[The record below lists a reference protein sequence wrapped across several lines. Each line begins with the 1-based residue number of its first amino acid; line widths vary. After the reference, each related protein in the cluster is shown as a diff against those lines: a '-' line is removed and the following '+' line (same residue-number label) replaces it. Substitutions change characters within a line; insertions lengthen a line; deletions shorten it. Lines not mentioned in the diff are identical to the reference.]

1 MTAPPNCTVTP
12 SDSTGKDA
20 AAPGKDA
27 AALNKD
33 AAAPKEPAR
42 GGGYSPPLKT
52 LSGRQTKLALLLFF
66 GTIFAFAW
74 VMTKGNKDGLDE
86 LRKAG
91 NAKQSF
97 YQVEGVPSGDSL
109 LVVSVMRS
117 GDSFIRRFFKKLKGL
132 EDTIVE
138 SDPPQVV
145 RLIGVQ
151 APPMQDGPTVAAFA
165 DRVGLEADALLEPR
179 SVTKKHYGE
188 IARDALKV
196 YIYKQRI
203 RLTVPDPA
211 RPDLVYA
218 EANNVDLG
226 MVVLQHGQ
234 AAALPGEHEFAEE
247 YQQFEAQAKR
257 QRLGLW
263 DR

>member
-1 MTAPPNCTVTP
+1 VTRSKSGEIP
-12 SDSTGKDA
+12 S
-20 AAPGKDA
+20 P
-27 AALNKD
+27 
-33 AAAPKEPAR
+33 EPAPDPAAR
-42 GGGYSPPLKT
+42 ADKSAADGAYSPPIKM
-52 LSGRQTKLALLLFF
+52 LSGRATKLVLLGFF
-66 GTIFAFAW
+66 GTIFAFSW
-74 VMTKGNKDGLDE
+74 LMTKGNKDGLDE
-86 LRKAG
+86 LRVAG
-91 NAKQSF
+91 SAQQSF

-109 LVVSVMRS
+109 LVVPVMRS
-117 GDSFIRRFFKKLKGL
+117 GDSFIRRFFKKMKGL

-145 RLIGVQ
+145 RLIGIQ
-151 APPMQDGPTVAAFA
+151 APPMQDGPGVAAFA
-165 DRVGLEADALLEPR
+165 ERVGIDAQTLLSPR

-203 RLTVPDPA
+203 RLSFPDPA
-211 RPDLVYA
+211 KPDEAHA

-234 AAALPGEHEFAEE
+234 ATVLPVEHEFTEE
-247 YQQFEAQAKR
+247 YRGFEAKAKR

>member
-1 MTAPPNCTVTP
+1 MTP
-12 SDSTGKDA
+12 SKSDQASA
-20 AAPGKDA
+20 HPAPDPA
-27 AALNKD
+27 S
-33 AAAPKEPAR
+33 EPSS
-42 GGGYSPPLKT
+42 GGDYSPPIKL
-52 LSGRQTKLALLLFF
+52 LSGRATKLVLLGFF
-66 GTIFAFAW
+66 VTIFAFSW
-74 VMTKGNKDGLDE
+74 LMTKGNKDGLDE
-86 LRKAG
+86 LRVAG
-91 NAKQSF
+91 SAKQAF

-109 LVVSVMRS
+109 LVVPVMRS
-117 GDSFIRRFFKKLKGL
+117 GDSFIRRFFKKMKGL

-145 RLIGVQ
+145 RLIGIQ
-151 APPMQDGPTVAAFA
+151 APPMQDGPEVAAFA
-165 DRVGLEADALLEPR
+165 QQVGIDAQTLLGPR

-203 RLTVPDPA
+203 RLSFPDPA
-211 RPDLVYA
+211 RPDHAHA

-234 AAALPGEHEFAEE
+234 AAALPVEHEFAEE
-247 YQQFEAQAKR
+247 YRTFEAKAKR